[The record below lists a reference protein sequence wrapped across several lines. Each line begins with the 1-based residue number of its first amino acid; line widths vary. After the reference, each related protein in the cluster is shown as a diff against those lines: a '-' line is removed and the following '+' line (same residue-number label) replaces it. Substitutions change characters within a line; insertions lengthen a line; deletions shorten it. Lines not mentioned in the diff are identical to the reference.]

1 MICCGVS
8 TPFTNRSVS
17 HRSSVPSR
25 PKIWQKS
32 FNPVYKPVSL
42 TPFGRFD
49 LAPLFSGSF
58 NPVYK
63 PVSLTPS
70 SSYDVVGNRM
80 VSTPF
85 TNRSASQLIQII
97 SLFGQS
103 KVSTPFTNRSASQLY
118 CLGHTRLG
126 THVST
131 PFTNR
136 SASQQYLFFPVG
148 NQSVIRSFPAH
159 ARYAAADIPPTPLES
174 PISSIIPRPGAY
186 ASLFSLYSIDIT
198 GYFRIHLLGGADF
211 FLAAGLIDFI

>member
-1 MICCGVS
+1 MVS

-17 HRSSVPSR
+17 HLRLGWWDGHRVG
-25 PKIWQKS
+25 
-32 FNPVYKPVSL
+32 VS
-42 TPFGRFD
+42 TPFTNRS
-49 LAPLFSGSF
+49 ASQPSYEMPL
-58 NPVYK
+58 
-63 PVSLTPS
+63 
-70 SSYDVVGNRM
+70 DVAIA